1 MALKWHE
8 NWVEA
13 ASLALLAVGFILS
26 VFMLNAVLS
35 FISVFLAGAVAAR
48 IYYIKR
54 YKEPIL
60 PFILMIIGF
69 LLGYWVGS
77 FWTNRLA
84 TLFFFAAGFGLSYY
98 LHLKKCITIFK
109 NQNFFK

>member
-1 MALKWHE
+1 MKLKLHE
-8 NWVEA
+8 NWVES
-13 ASLALLAVGFILS
+13 ASLALLAIGFIFS
-26 VFMLNAVLS
+26 VFMGNSILS

-69 LLGYWVGS
+69 LLGYWVGN
-77 FWTNRLA
+77 FWASRLA
-84 TLFFFAAGFGLSYY
+84 SLFFFAAGFGLSYY
-98 LHLKKCITIFK
+98 LHLKKYITIFK